1 MFGILNVDK
10 LKIITFATSLSENKF
25 SLNLNLME
33 RILITGATG
42 NVGLATLRLF
52 DSRSYSNVE
61 VVAAVR
67 DIERAKSI
75 NCISHCTFRHLEFD
89 EAATYAGALEGI
101 TKIVL
106 IRPNQVSD
114 VSKYIFPFLAKAEK
128 TGVRHIVFIS
138 IIGAERN
145 RIFANHRMENHFKKL
160 SIPSTIL
167 RASLYMQN
175 FTTLHRH
182 DIQMHDRINIPGGM
196 GRANFI
202 DVRDIAEVVAEVLMN
217 FGYENQAFELT
228 GQESLDFYEI
238 AKMFTAELGRE
249 IRYTRPSVIKFVR
262 QKLIDKKQVLM
273 VVTLSTL
280 YNAARIGKMNYKTD
294 IVSQF
299 TGHDPR
305 SLRDFIHEYRD
316 LWMK

>member
-1 MFGILNVDK
+1 
-10 LKIITFATSLSENKF
+10 
-25 SLNLNLME
+25 ME

-52 DSRSYSNVE
+52 NNRNYPDIE

-67 DIERAKSI
+67 DIEHARRIDGI
-75 NCISHCTFRHLEFD
+75 NHCTFRHLEFD
-89 EAATYAGALEGI
+89 EPVTYAGALEGI

-128 TGVRHIVFIS
+128 SGVKQIVFIS

-160 SIPSTIL
+160 SISSTIL

-182 DIQMHDRINIPGGM
+182 DIQMHDRIYIPGGTGM
-196 GRANFI
+196 VNFI
-202 DVRDIAEVVAEVLMN
+202 DVRDIAEVIAAVIMN
-217 FGYENQAFELT
+217 PGHENQAYELT
-228 GQESLDFYEI
+228 GPQALDFYQI
-238 AKMFTAELGRE
+238 AKMFSKELGRE
-249 IRYTRPSVIKFVR
+249 IRYTRPSVIKYIR
-262 QKLIDKKQVLM
+262 QKLTDKKQVLM

-294 IVSQF
+294 TVLQL
-299 TGHDPR
+299 TGHAPR
-305 SLRDFIHEYRD
+305 NLSDFIHDYRD
-316 LWMK
+316 YWMK